1 MKIFLI
7 LYRNARSRLEEL
19 AAKSADP
26 VQPRGQD
33 DSPERVVEMFELL
46 LQHSLIGV
54 ACFDGAPCKEEI
66 AFVQSITKY
75 ADLVDFAN
83 KNGMALRWEDF
94 LCGDVAAAEALLRD
108 MLPLLSPLSDAFAA
122 KFASFVRGGDKECY
136 SLLTQGIHGAAALLA
151 AVDGF
156 PDYAEVASVYQTIVF
171 DALREIY
178 RLLDG
183 NI

>member
-1 MKIFLI
+1 MT
-7 LYRNARSRLEEL
+7 E
-19 AAKSADP
+19 KSATESE
-26 VQPRGQD
+26 RGKKNSSF
-33 DSPERVVEMFELL
+33 SPTPLHCFA
-46 LQHSLIGV
+46 
-54 ACFDGAPCKEEI
+54 ACDTINAI
-66 AFVQSITKY
+66 
-75 ADLVDFAN
+75 
-83 KNGMALRWEDF
+83 
-94 LCGDVAAAEALLRD
+94 
-108 MLPLLSPLSDAFAA
+108 AA

>member
-1 MKIFLI
+1 
-7 LYRNARSRLEEL
+7 
-19 AAKSADP
+19 
-26 VQPRGQD
+26 
-33 DSPERVVEMFELL
+33 
-46 LQHSLIGV
+46 
-54 ACFDGAPCKEEI
+54 
-66 AFVQSITKY
+66 
-75 ADLVDFAN
+75 
-83 KNGMALRWEDF
+83 
-94 LCGDVAAAEALLRD
+94 